1 MKLPPIPYRFIILS
15 VLAPIMAALLSAC
28 GVSSSTSISYSVGGT
43 VSGLDSGKNVVLQNN
58 KGDDLTVSVNGSFS
72 FATRLLSG
80 GGYDVTVLTQPADQT
95 CTVGNGT
102 GAVFGADITDVTVS
116 CTTATHTVGG
126 TVSGLGSGKSVVLQN
141 NGGDNLTVSADGGF
155 TFATPVVSGAAYN
168 VTVLTPPTQQSC
180 TVTNASGAATSDISS
195 VAVVCRDWGGATLIE
210 TNNTG
215 DATAPQVA
223 MDSDGN
229 AVAVWTQ
236 SDGGAHFNLWANRYL
251 AGSGWL
257 TPILIDSDATFST
270 TSPYIAMDGSGDAIA
285 VWELN
290 GEIRAR
296 RYTAG
301 VGWGVITTISSAGG
315 AAAPHITLDNAGDA
329 MAVWTQTDGTHINVW
344 TNHYIAGWGW
354 GTPAT
359 IADGSGDADA
369 PRVAADDAGD
379 VMAVWQQSDGTR
391 TNIWANRYTVG
402 GGWGTAALIE
412 TNNAGAASAPQIAI
426 AGNGDATAVWQQS
439 DGSITNIWANRYT
452 AGTGWIGAGLIENND
467 TGDATTPQ
475 VAIDGSDNAVAV
487 WSQSDGSVYS
497 IWTNRFTAGGGWG
510 TAALIEHDDS
520 GDALFPEIAV
530 GANGNA
536 VAVWQQS
543 DGSRINIWTNRNTAG
558 GNWDAAELLE
568 TDNTGDAI
576 SPQIAVGGDD
586 QAAAVWSQ
594 SDGSLYNIE
603 ANVYW

>member
-1 MKLPPIPYRFIILS
+1 MKLPPIPYRSIILAI
-15 VLAPIMAALLSAC
+15 VVPIMAAGLSAC
-28 GVSSSTSISYSVGGT
+28 GVGGSTSISYSVGGT
-43 VSGLDSGKNVVLQNN
+43 VSGLGSGKSVILQNN
-58 KGDDLTVSVNGSFS
+58 SGDDLTVSANGSFS

-80 GGYDVTVLTQPADQT
+80 GGYDITVLTQPVDQT

-102 GAVFGADITDVTVS
+102 GAVFGADVTDVTVN

-141 NGGDNLTVSADGGF
+141 NGGDDLTVSADGGF

-195 VAVVCRDWGGATLIE
+195 VAVVCRDWGGAALIE
-210 TNNTG
+210 TDNAG

-223 MDSDGN
+223 MDSSGN

-236 SDGGAHFNLWANRYL
+236 FDGSHFNLWANRYL

-257 TPILIDSDATFST
+257 TSIFIDGDGANDAS
-270 TSPYIAMDGSGDAIA
+270 SPHIAMDGSGNAIA

-301 VGWGVITTISSAGG
+301 VGWGVIATISNPGG
-315 AAAPHITLDNAGDA
+315 AAAPDITLAPGGDA

-344 TNHYIAGWGW
+344 ANHYIAGWGW
-354 GTPAT
+354 SRPAT

-369 PRVAADDAGD
+369 PRVAADDGGD

-402 GGWGTAALIE
+402 SGWGTAALIE
-412 TNNAGAASAPQIAI
+412 TNNAGAASAPQIA
-426 AGNGDATAVWQQS
+426 ATGNGDATAVWQQS
-439 DGSITNIWANRYT
+439 DGSVTSIWANRYT
-452 AGTGWIGAGLIENND
+452 AGTGWVGAGLIENND
-467 TGDATTPQ
+467 TGDAVTPQ
-475 VAIDGSDNAVAV
+475 VAIDGSGNAVAV

-497 IWTNRFTAGGGWG
+497 IWTNRFTAVGGWG

-520 GDALFPEIAV
+520 GDALIPEIAV
-530 GANGNA
+530 GANGDA
-536 VAVWQQS
+536 VAVWQQF
-543 DGSRINIWTNRNTAG
+543 DGSRTNIWTNRYTAG

-568 TDNTGDAI
+568 TDNTGDAVA
-576 SPQIAVGGDD
+576 PQITVGGND

-594 SDGSLYNIE
+594 SDGTRYNIE
-603 ANVYW
+603 ANIYW